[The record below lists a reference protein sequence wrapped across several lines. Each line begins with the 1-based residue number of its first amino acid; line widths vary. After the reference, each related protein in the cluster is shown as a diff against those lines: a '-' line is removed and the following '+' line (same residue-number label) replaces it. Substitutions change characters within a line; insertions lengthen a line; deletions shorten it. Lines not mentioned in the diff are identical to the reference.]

1 MAVLPQL
8 ESPDIPSLPSWVRAL
23 GCNLPYTT
31 AAMLEFETIL
41 RAEGESLPIRA
52 LAMLAV
58 SNKHRCEYG
67 IARSKFDLQRSGKA
81 ADWISSL
88 DGKRLDLLS
97 SLEKKIYLFAET
109 LSTAPKEVTQEQ
121 VESLAKEVGED
132 ELVAIVLAIGYANMM
147 DRLALALQLPT
158 IRRKRCKKSW
168 KFSSTDPTGADT
180 IAAER
185 PGIPQNSEVAAF
197 HDPMIHWRELASDA
211 LTSELDKQRESK
223 PRISVP
229 TWEEIQTRLPPGL
242 YKDPIRIRWSR
253 VVVGHQPSLGP
264 AWIKCLRVFEMEARQ
279 DRVFEESVFWVVTR
293 GLRCFY
299 CMGHCEMLME
309 VGGLDRASI
318 RDRTS
323 RLASGEWGTFAAFER
338 AAFEYAYKLTYQP
351 ENITVR
357 TSETQ

>member
-1 MAVLPQL
+1 
-8 ESPDIPSLPSWVRAL
+8 
-23 GCNLPYTT
+23 
-31 AAMLEFETIL
+31 MLEFETIL

-158 IRRKRCKKSW
+158 DSTEAIQRVSW

-185 PGIPQNSEVAAF
+185 PGIPQKLRSCGISRP
-197 HDPMIHWRELASDA
+197 DDSLAGIGVRCIDY
-211 LTSELDKQRESK
+211 R
-223 PRISVP
+223 
-229 TWEEIQTRLPPGL
+229 TR
-242 YKDPIRIRWSR
+242 
-253 VVVGHQPSLGP
+253 
-264 AWIKCLRVFEMEARQ
+264 
-279 DRVFEESVFWVVTR
+279 
-293 GLRCFY
+293 
-299 CMGHCEMLME
+299 
-309 VGGLDRASI
+309 
-318 RDRTS
+318 
-323 RLASGEWGTFAAFER
+323 
-338 AAFEYAYKLTYQP
+338 
-351 ENITVR
+351 
-357 TSETQ
+357 